1 MPKLSIIVPMF
12 NSSSYIERCLHSI
25 RIQTFRDYEVVLQD
39 DASSDNTIQIARRFR
54 DVNTGMDI
62 KVFSG
67 EHKGAYG
74 AMNNGCGRASGEWL
88 YFLGS
93 DDELYDRN
101 VLSTVMGSPG
111 LASCDVVYGNVQVI
125 GEAGWARNGAIYDGI
140 FDLAKLLAR
149 NICHQ
154 AILYRATFLRRIGE
168 YNTRYVVCAD
178 WDFNM
183 RCWAKTKFRYVDTV
197 VANFHGGG
205 LSSTVRDECF
215 MREVASNVLRYFGLS
230 IYDPLV
236 NTPAFAGFA
245 EIIKMQQPKSS
256 LANIVRRIRGIVAP
270 SIRRIGF
277 AGRVFSSRVVRRD

>member
-1 MPKLSIIVPMF
+1 MPTLSIIIPTV
-12 NSSSYIERCLHSI
+12 NASASIEKCLHSI
-25 RIQTFRDYEVVLQD
+25 ICQTFADYEVVMQD
-39 DASSDNTIQIARRFR
+39 GGSVDDTIELVRRIQQANAG
-54 DVNTGMDI
+54 VQI
-62 KVFSG
+62 KVHREPDSG
-67 EHKGAYG
+67 IYD
-74 AMNNGCGRASGEWL
+74 AMNKAIHRASGEWL

-93 DDELYDRN
+93 DDELHDRN

-125 GEAGWARNGAIYDGI
+125 GEAGWARDGAIYDGI

-168 YNTRYVVCAD
+168 YNTRYVLCAD

-183 RCWAKTKFRYVDTV
+183 RCWAKTKFRYLDTV

-236 NTPAFAGFA
+236 NTPTFTGFFD
-245 EIIKMQQPKSS
+245 IIKMQQSKSS
-256 LANIVRRIRGIVAP
+256 LRSIVSRIR
-270 SIRRIGF
+270 
-277 AGRVFSSRVVRRD
+277 RVVRLASKD

>member
-12 NSSSYIERCLHSI
+12 NSSSYIERCLYSI

-74 AMNNGCGRASGEWL
+74 AMNSGCRWASGEWL

-93 DDELYDRN
+93 DDELHDPN
-101 VLSTVMGSPG
+101 VLTGVMGTPG
-111 LASCDVVYGNVQVI
+111 LESSDVVYGNVQVI
-125 GEAGWARNGAIYDGI
+125 GEAGWARNGSVYDGI
-140 FDLAKLLAR
+140 FDLKKLLNR

-154 AILYRATFLRRIGE
+154 AIFYRATFLRQIGE

-178 WDFNM
+178 WDSNM
-183 RCWAKTKFRYVDTV
+183 QCWSKTKFKYVDTI

-205 LSSTVRDECF
+205 LSGTVRDECF
-215 MREVASNVLRYFGLS
+215 NREMASNVLRYFDLS
-230 IYDPLV
+230 VYDPLV
-236 NTPAFAGFA
+236 NTPSFRGFA
-245 EIIKMQQPKSS
+245 D
-256 LANIVRRIRGIVAP
+256 IVRMQRSKNPVRSIVGRISRIVGSRIERLRTIPRG
-270 SIRRIGF
+270 
-277 AGRVFSSRVVRRD
+277 